1 MSNVKIQSPNEY
13 QMTNAKTQKNN
24 HPSGKKYTKA
34 FHGAGET
41 TKIQNRMNSEC

>member
-24 HPSGKKYTKA
+24 HPSGKKIQRHSTGRAKPQK
-34 FHGAGET
+34 F
-41 TKIQNRMNSEC
+41 KIE